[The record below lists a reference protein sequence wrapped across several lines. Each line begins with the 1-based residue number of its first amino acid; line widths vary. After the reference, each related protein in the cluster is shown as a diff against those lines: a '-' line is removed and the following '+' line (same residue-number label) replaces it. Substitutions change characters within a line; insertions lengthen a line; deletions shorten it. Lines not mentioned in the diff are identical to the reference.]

1 MEGYGGRDGER
12 KVYVTRDKKKIKK
25 LFVSGEAFF
34 MGEGCGRSE
43 RFYSCALRE
52 DYMLFSCFFILT
64 FFDALLLSC

>member
-1 MEGYGGRDGER
+1 
-12 KVYVTRDKKKIKK
+12 
-25 LFVSGEAFF
+25 
-34 MGEGCGRSE
+34 MGEGRGRSE